1 MIRVPTAP
9 PDDRNLSFPRKADPE
24 DAAYDL
30 VASMST
36 DVHLKPGERAMIP
49 VGFKIQIPFGYV
61 GLVCPRSGLAYK
73 YGLTVLNAPGVI
85 DPGYRGEV
93 AVVLINLGAHEQIIM
108 PGDRVAQLLIVQT
121 PEMRLLVQSELPGTE
136 RGAGGFGSTGR

>member
-9 PDDRNLSFPRKADPE
+9 PEDRDLNIPKKAGPE

-30 VASMST
+30 TAAIQGE
-36 DVHLKPGERAMIP
+36 VHLQPGERALIP
-49 VGFKIQIPFGYV
+49 AGFKIQIPFGYV

-85 DPGYRGEV
+85 DPGFRGEV
-93 AVVLINLGAHEQIIM
+93 GVVLINLGAHPQIIM
-108 PGDRVAQLLIVQT
+108 PGDRIAQLLVVAA
-121 PEMRLLVQSELPGTE
+121 PELSLLVQSDLPGSE
-136 RGAGGFGSTGR
+136 RGEGGFGSTGR

>member
-1 MIRVPTAP
+1 MIRVPTSP
-9 PDDRNLSFPRKADPE
+9 PDDRELIMPKKADPE

-30 VASMST
+30 FASMST
-36 DVHLKPGERAMIP
+36 DVHLQSGERAMIP
-49 VGFKIQIPFGYV
+49 VGFRIQIPFGYV

-93 AVVLINLGAHEQIIM
+93 GVVLINLGAHPQIIM
-108 PGDRVAQLLIVQT
+108 PGDRVAQLLVVQA
-121 PEMRLLVQSELPGTE
+121 PELTLLVQGDLPGTE